1 MSSNAAVLTPPDP
14 RTTLSRVVG
23 RLNSAHA
30 DLVSL
35 VAQVIDDDSWALSG
49 ISSPE
54 HWLTCYAGLTHGDAA
69 RVTGIARR
77 TRSLPGLARGLDD
90 GELSIGQAAVIAKY
104 TPDGFD
110 DSVVELARHA
120 TVTQLRRALARY
132 EFAPA
137 APEPDSP
144 PKRHDPFDP
153 SVARPQLSMQTRDGR
168 FHLTYDA
175 PADIGALV
183 QQSIVEAKD
192 ALFLAG
198 QPHITMADALTE
210 VATRFL
216 ERGAEL
222 SGGRSGKFRTYLHL
236 DTAGRGWVTK
246 GSSLP
251 QHLLRKWSCDGLVQ
265 PVWETQGS
273 PVNVGRTQ
281 RIVPRRTRRLVED
294 RDGGC
299 RHPGCFA
306 THHVECHHVTHWA
319 DGGDTDM
326 NGLISRCPYHHDRHH
341 SGDFHIEPVL
351 GHPGQ
356 FRFLDRSGVTL
367 GPVPGV
373 PLDPGTE
380 DDVTPYRGASGEA
393 LYPDWVRF
401 RPNPTA
407 AEIMDVRRLWA
418 LAAGTGE
425 PPDLV
430 VPEHPDPGSI
440 ESGRPH
446 LALARVDGM
455 SDDTPQHPIPD
466 ELKID
471 VDQDKLDKWD
481 AVSEEYAGEGDEEKH
496 RPVFT
501 DDSTTTGRETDGSS
515 QDQAGDATG
524 IGIRDD
530 QERPDEDEPDQA
542 ATDA

>member
-49 ISSPE
+49 IRSPE
-54 HWLTCYAGLTHGDAA
+54 HWLTCYAGLSHGDAA

-77 TRSLPGLARGLDD
+77 TRSLPELARGLDE

-110 DSVVELARHA
+110 DAVVELARHA
-120 TVTQLRRALARY
+120 TVTQLRRALGRY

-137 APEPDSP
+137 APEADSP
-144 PKRHDPFDP
+144 PERHDPFDP
-153 SVARPQLSMQTRDGR
+153 AVARPQLSMQTRDGR

-183 QQSIVEAKD
+183 LQAIVEAKD

-198 QPHITMADALTE
+198 QPRVTMADALTE
-210 VATRFL
+210 VATRSL
-216 ERGAEL
+216 EAGAEL
-222 SGGRSGKFRTYLHL
+222 SGGRAGKFRIYLYL
-236 DTAGRGWVTK
+236 DTVGRGWVTK

-251 QHLLRKWSCDGLVQ
+251 RHLLRKWTCDGLVQ
-265 PVWETQGS
+265 PVWETEGS
-273 PVNVGRTQ
+273 PVNVGRAQ

-319 DGGDTDM
+319 DGGDTDL
-326 NGLISRCPYHHDRHH
+326 NGLISLCPYHHDRHH
-341 SGDFHIEPVL
+341 CGDFAIEPVQ
-351 GHPGQ
+351 GRPGR
-356 FRFLDRSGVTL
+356 FRFLDRGGVPL
-367 GPVPGV
+367 GPVPGI
-373 PLDPGTE
+373 PPDPGIE
-380 DDVTPYRGASGEA
+380 AGAAPYRGASGEA
-393 LYPDWVRF
+393 LHPDWVRLG
-401 RPNPTA
+401 RNSSA
-407 AEIMDVRRLWA
+407 AEAMDFRRMWL
-418 LAAGTGE
+418 LAGGTGE
-425 PPDLV
+425 PPDLDV
-430 VPEHPDPGSI
+430 HEDPDIRSI

-446 LALARVDGM
+446 LALATVDGM

-471 VDQDKLDKWD
+471 VDQDKLAKWD

-524 IGIRDD
+524 IGIKDD
-530 QERPDEDEPDQA
+530 QERPDEDEPDPA